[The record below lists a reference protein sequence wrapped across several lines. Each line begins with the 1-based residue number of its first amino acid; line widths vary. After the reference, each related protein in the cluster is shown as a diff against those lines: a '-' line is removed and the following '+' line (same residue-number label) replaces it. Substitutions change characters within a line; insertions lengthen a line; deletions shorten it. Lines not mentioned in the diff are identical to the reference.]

1 MLICLQI
8 HWMLWYYVD
17 LEFDAQKILAE
28 TATGGLVGIAYA
40 ALPTLNQRY
49 LRVSLRRVVAQPR
62 TLVVVVIAIGAILIT
77 GVALNRTRVRWP
89 AGQAEVWI
97 DDTQLTSEKWTDA
110 TSNSLSVLGTFLRP
124 RMLRVG
130 DFTQTVDFRP
140 FVPLTYDVPEF
151 AVFSTRG
158 EYRHITR
165 LLALSFYQLIENHFL
180 SEARTRLA
188 TDEGKKYV
196 DLAAVRP
203 IVELCFNGT
212 DVARSGD
219 TLLGALQQNRP
230 ASPWIPLLQA
240 CLHYARGEFGAAVV
254 DLSAAPK
261 VSPPPPLRNTAVFF
275 GAVNLLRDYIL
286 RSNRGDAADPSLLE
300 GAIARFREAG
310 AMAEGLD
317 DPYFKEISRGSAN
330 IFRGIS
336 FVYKH
341 DNDAA
346 FEAFEVA
353 AKSSYPEIQA
363 RALSDL
369 GYVALL
375 RGSLADARTFF
386 TKALEVD
393 RKFPYARTNLGYL
406 LLAEGRYDE
415 ARDLFIKLTNDDEL
429 RKESLRDIILSEL
442 AVAHIDAEKGGV
454 SAPNP
459 AAYDAPLKE
468 LGIFDY
474 GGTAPPLLR
483 LVQIRLALAD
493 RIYMSHD
500 YYGLEMFA
508 LAMYARANAEGR
520 TMPDNAEAM
529 AAADRAVASFR
540 IVSRTIDPRCFIF
553 HARDGFFG
561 PVGALA
567 SELRGKG

>member
-1 MLICLQI
+1 M
-8 HWMLWYYVD
+8 V
-17 LEFDAQKILAE
+17 
-28 TATGGLVGIAYA
+28 TAI
-40 ALPTLNQRY
+40 
-49 LRVSLRRVVAQPR
+49 S
-62 TLVVVVIAIGAILIT
+62 AILIV
-77 GVALNRTRVRWP
+77 GVTLNRTRIRWP

-110 TSNSLSVLGTFLRP
+110 TSNSLSVLGNFLRP
-124 RMLRVG
+124 KILRVG
-130 DFTQTVDFRP
+130 DFSQTVDFRP

-151 AVFSTRG
+151 AIFSTRG

-165 LLALSFYQLIENHFL
+165 LLALAFYQLIENHFL

-188 TDEGKKYV
+188 TDEGKKYI

-203 IVELCFNGT
+203 IVELCFNGI

-219 TLLGALQQNRP
+219 TLLGALHQNRR

-240 CLHYARGEFGAAVV
+240 CLHYAHGEFGAAVV

-261 VSPPPPLRNTAVFF
+261 VSPPPLRNTAVFF
-275 GAVNLLRDYIL
+275 GAVNQLRDYIL
-286 RSNRGDAADPSLLE
+286 RSNRGDVIDPSLLE
-300 GAIARFREAG
+300 SAIAGFREAA
-310 AMAEGLD
+310 AMAESLD
-317 DPYFKEISRGSAN
+317 DPYFKEIARGSAN

-363 RALSDL
+363 RSLSDL

-375 RGSLADARTFF
+375 RGSLADARTSF
-386 TKALEVD
+386 TRALEVD

-429 RKESLRDIILSEL
+429 RKESLRDVILSEL
-442 AVAHIDAEKGGV
+442 AVAHIEAEKGGV

-474 GGTAPPLLR
+474 VGTAPPLLR

-508 LAMYARANAEGR
+508 LAMYARANAEAR
-520 TMPDNAEAM
+520 TMPGNAEAM

-540 IVSRTIDPRCFIF
+540 TVSRTVDPRCFIF
-553 HARDGFFG
+553 HVRDGFFG
-561 PVGALA
+561 PVGALT
-567 SELRGKG
+567 SELRAKG